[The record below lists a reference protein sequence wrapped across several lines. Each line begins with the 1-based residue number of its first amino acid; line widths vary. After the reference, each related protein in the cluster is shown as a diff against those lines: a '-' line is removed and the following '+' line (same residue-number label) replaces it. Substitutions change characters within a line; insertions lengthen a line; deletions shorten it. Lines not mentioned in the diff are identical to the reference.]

1 MSASLK
7 ASHEVRIFLEFVERS
22 QLPIDPQTVESR
34 KSPEPDIRC
43 VDSSTG
49 RPRAFELVRLT
60 DPQLAKDNSRQIKHG
75 EKAQFRWTADPTES
89 TYRDKVQKN
98 YTTDCPVELLVYAD
112 LTASPDDLVVPTLRE
127 MIDRLGFGPF
137 HRVWFLGEDG
147 GYFIDERQP
156 EPS

>member
-1 MSASLK
+1 LLAGPLSGPEK
-7 ASHEVRIFLEFVERS
+7 
-22 QLPIDPQTVESR
+22 ESR
-34 KSPEPDIRC
+34 RVFEGVGVSPSPVSCR
-43 VDSSTG
+43 
-49 RPRAFELVRLT
+49 
-60 DPQLAKDNSRQIKHG
+60 KDNSRQIKHG